1 MMNAILN
8 FRKISIITEDIFRKL
23 FLGVTF
29 EGGFHPLNSFFRKKN
44 MSLLFFDKLHIQGD
58 AFNLR
63 HSNISKN
70 KHTTKKC

>member
-1 MMNAILN
+1 MIFGDVKETIAEKLN
-8 FRKISIITEDIFRKL
+8 FC
-23 FLGVTF
+23 
-29 EGGFHPLNSFFRKKN
+29 
-44 MSLLFFDKLHIQGD
+44 IQGD